1 MTNSY
6 IRAFEVG
13 NPPNV
18 PKYELHIRLK
28 TKRDGPVIRNQLRLP
43 HSVKTDLKICAI
55 CPPDSRAAEDAR
67 IAGATLVGEDEVFEV
82 IKSGKVDFD
91 RVIAHPDSMQKM
103 NKAGIPRILGP
114 KGLMPNAKVGTI
126 VENMRDTIG
135 NMMGGSMYRER
146 VGMLRMAVGQLG
158 FAPEQLRENIR
169 AFIEAIKRNSVGL
182 SDQMQKDIHEV
193 VRKSASRLQEH
204 LLTCCRF

>member
-1 MTNSY
+1 M
-6 IRAFEVG
+6 
-13 NPPNV
+13 
-18 PKYELHIRLK
+18 
-28 TKRDGPVIRNQLRLP
+28 
-43 HSVKTDLKICAI
+43 
-55 CPPDSRAAEDAR
+55 
-67 IAGATLVGEDEVFEV
+67 VGEDEVFEV

-135 NMMGGSMYRER
+135 SMMGGSMYRER

-158 FAPEQLRENIR
+158 FTPEQLRANIR
-169 AFIEAIKRNSVGL
+169 AFIEAIKRDAAGL
-182 SDQMQKDIHEV
+182 SDQMPKDIHEV
-193 VRKSASRLQEH
+193 VRYLLPPSKSIY
-204 LLTCCRF
+204 